1 MLEAVVGRLPALQR
15 ERVALVVVETHLILG
30 LVLLEVQTLEAVEVA
45 AQQEAQQA
53 ALVLSSSNGHNL
65 YQPQQHLLQ
74 QANGKPLRA

>member
-1 MLEAVVGRLPALQR
+1 VEHLLPQKKAALLTVKKPAHQVPLQLLILEGVLEALVLMALL
-15 ERVALVVVETHLILG
+15 LVV
-30 LVLLEVQTLEAVEVA
+30 A
-45 AQQEAQQA
+45 AMA